1 MDIKGYGIGFDAP
14 SQFSLPN
21 GERSKNVAVLGF
33 NNLSS
38 EHAYNRKKKK
48 MLVLGEWKGKKISI
62 VFKQFLNFWKILH
75 SITWKHNVNKNT
87 YIYIYM
93 FSKYL
98 QEKTTTCDN

>member
-48 MLVLGEWKGKKISI
+48 DVGSWWMERKENIHRV
-62 VFKQFLNFWKILH
+62 
-75 SITWKHNVNKNT
+75 
-87 YIYIYM
+87 
-93 FSKYL
+93 
-98 QEKTTTCDN
+98 

>member
-38 EHAYNRKKKK
+38 EHAYNRKKN
-48 MLVLGEWKGKKISI
+48 S
-62 VFKQFLNFWKILH
+62 QQN
-75 SITWKHNVNKNT
+75 
-87 YIYIYM
+87 
-93 FSKYL
+93 
-98 QEKTTTCDN
+98 